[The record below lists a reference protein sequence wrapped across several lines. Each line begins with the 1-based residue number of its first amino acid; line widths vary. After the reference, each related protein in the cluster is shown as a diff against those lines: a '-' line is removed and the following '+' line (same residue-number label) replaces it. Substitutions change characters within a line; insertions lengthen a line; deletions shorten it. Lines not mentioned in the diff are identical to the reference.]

1 MTDQSDAGCALIST
15 TRDTPLAFGL
25 TSRHRIV
32 GASRAGELGG
42 ELNSSVAE
50 RLTKGLYGLYGTSRL
65 RGRKAAATATAARSR
80 PSGRSRDP

>member
-32 GASRAGELGG
+32 GVTIEFSSGFAGGRIGG
-42 ELNSSVAE
+42 RIEFF
-50 RLTKGLYGLYGTSRL
+50 
-65 RGRKAAATATAARSR
+65 
-80 PSGRSRDP
+80 SGRAAN